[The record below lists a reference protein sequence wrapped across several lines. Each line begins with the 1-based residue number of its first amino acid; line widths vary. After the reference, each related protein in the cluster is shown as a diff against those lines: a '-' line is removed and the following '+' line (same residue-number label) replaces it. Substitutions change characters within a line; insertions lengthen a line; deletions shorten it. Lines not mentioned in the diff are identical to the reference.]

1 MCHFV
6 SLIADWKQPLEVVLL
21 CEGGEEFLSL
31 NKDIW
36 DILRVELRMLAEANL
51 HFLCKLVDV
60 FHIPFLILPLAK
72 VRHSPKYV
80 YLLMVGYQLCP
91 NGR

>member
-1 MCHFV
+1 MARWSV
-6 SLIADWKQPLEVVLL
+6 L
-21 CEGGEEFLSL
+21 CEGGGEVFSL

-80 YLLMVGYQLCP
+80 YLLMVGYQVCP
-91 NGR
+91 YGR

>member
-36 DILRVELRMLAEANL
+36 DILRVELRMLVEANL
-51 HFLCKLVDV
+51 RDCFIS
-60 FHIPFLILPLAK
+60 FA
-72 VRHSPKYV
+72 
-80 YLLMVGYQLCP
+80 
-91 NGR
+91 N